1 MRAVERLTGG
11 PPLWRT
17 RRGRVVLGL
26 ARRRRTVAAGLAVLG
41 ALGLVG
47 SVRPPPGR
55 TVAVLAAAHDL
66 AGGARLRPA
75 DLATVRLPPSVV
87 PSGAVRAAA
96 AGRVLAA
103 PMRRGEPLTD
113 TRLLGPGLLSGYGA
127 GLVAAPVRIAD
138 ADAVALL
145 HPGDRI
151 DVLAAGAEGAEE
163 SGGVAGGARVVAGF
177 VPVVVVPRTAGGVE
191 TGGRDGALVV
201 VAVRP
206 EVAGDLVGAS
216 AGSRLSVTIRS
227 R

>member
-1 MRAVERLTGG
+1 MRAAERLTGG

-26 ARRRRTVAAGLAVLG
+26 ARRRRVVAVGLAVLG

-55 TVAVLAAAHDL
+55 TVPVLAAARDL
-66 AGGARLRPA
+66 AGGVPLRAA
-75 DLATVRLPPSVV
+75 DLATVRLPAAAV
-87 PSGAVRAAA
+87 PSGAVRAAVGRLP
-96 AGRVLAA
+96 AGPV
-103 PMRRGEPLTD
+103 RRGEPLTD
-113 TRLLGPGLLSGYGA
+113 ARLLGPGLLAGYGP

-145 HPGDRI
+145 RPGERI
-151 DVLAAGAEGAEE
+151 DVLA
-163 SGGVAGGARVVAGF
+163 GARVVAAA
-177 VPVVVVPRTAGGVE
+177 VPVAAVPRASGADAV
-191 TGGRDGALVV
+191 GRDGALVV

-206 EVAGDLVGAS
+206 EVAGELAEGEVD
-216 AGSRLSVTIRS
+216 SRLSVTIRS